1 MANLVA
7 LDTSVAVPLLLA
19 SHQAH
24 DRVYEWAL
32 SRQVVLCA
40 HSLVET
46 YSVLTRLPGDHRVS
60 AEDAVRVMDTW
71 FPEPLMLSQAGTVD
85 VHRRLASAGVAGGAV
100 YDGLVALTAL
110 ENGVP
115 LASRDRRAVNN
126 YLILGV
132 DVRLVP

>member
-40 HSLVET
+40 HSLLET

-71 FPEPLMLSQAGTVD
+71 FPEPLMLSQAETVD
-85 VHRRLASAGVAGGAV
+85 IHRRLASAGVAGGAV

-126 YLILGV
+126 YLSLGV